1 MTIHVDIV
9 SAEAL
14 IYSGAAA
21 KLVVT
26 AHHGELCVLPGHA
39 PLIARLRP
47 GAMRLTDGFGHEQHF
62 MVSSGLLE
70 VQPHVV
76 TVLADTVLRN
86 DELDADSAMA
96 AKERAEEN
104 MRCARS
110 KRDYE
115 RCKSE
120 AELLTLLLRQLS
132 EARLRR

>member
-14 IYSGAAA
+14 IYSGVAA
-21 KLVVT
+21 KLVVR
-26 AHHGELCVLPGHA
+26 AYHGELCILPGHA

-47 GAMRLTDGFGHEQHF
+47 GAMRLTDVAGRERHF

-70 VQPHVV
+70 VQPHVA
-76 TVLADTVLRN
+76 TVLADTVFRN
-86 DELDADSAMA
+86 DELDADSALA
-96 AKERAEEN
+96 AKTRAEEN

-120 AELLTLLLRQLS
+120 AELLTLLLRQLN
-132 EARLRR
+132 EARIRR

>member
-1 MTIHVDIV
+1 MRIRIDIV

-14 IYSGAAA
+14 IFSGAAE
-21 KLVVT
+21 KLVVR
-26 AHHGELCVLPGHA
+26 AHHGELCILPGHA

-47 GAMRLTDGFGHEQHF
+47 GAMRLTDASGREQHF

-70 VQPHVV
+70 VQPHVA

-86 DELDADSAMA
+86 DELDADSAMV

-120 AELLTLLLRQLS
+120 AELLTMLLRQLS
-132 EARLRR
+132 ESRIRR